1 MGNLLA
7 IVNGTPILMAFEDA
21 KQLPGLPLR
30 VSMESGAAPVGISV
44 GSVGDIDISRL
55 WTLSYIKHNAIR
67 YTILYFPDSPD
78 LGEVVERAKKY
89 CKIKSYNFSW
99 IEPSVVVLDRT

>member
-1 MGNLLA
+1 MA

-30 VSMESGAAPVGISV
+30 IPMESGAAPAGSNVDSA
-44 GSVGDIDISRL
+44 GSVGDVDISRL

>member
-1 MGNLLA
+1 MA

-21 KQLPGLPLR
+21 KQQPRLPLR
-30 VSMESGAAPVGISV
+30 VSMESGTAPVGSN
-44 GSVGDIDISRL
+44 VGDVDISRL

-67 YTILYFPDSPD
+67 YTILYFPDSPN

-99 IEPSVVVLDRT
+99 IEPSVVVLDQT